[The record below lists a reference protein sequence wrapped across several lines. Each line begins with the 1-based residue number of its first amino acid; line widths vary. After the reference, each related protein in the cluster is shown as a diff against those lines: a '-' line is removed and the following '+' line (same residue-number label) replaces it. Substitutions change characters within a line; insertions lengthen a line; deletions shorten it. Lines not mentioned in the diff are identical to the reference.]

1 MSGLTSTC
9 LYVSVCYFFSLSI
22 FVCVPVC
29 VSVCDDE
36 LSVGGAGKP
45 GKRLLLPLF
54 TQTCH
59 LSQLSQPSRRAL
71 TESHTFLHTQHAL
84 SCTG

>member
-9 LYVSVCYFFSLSI
+9 LYVSVCYFLVCLFLS
-22 FVCVPVC
+22 VCLS

-59 LSQLSQPSRRAL
+59 LSQLSQPSRRA
-71 TESHTFLHTQHAL
+71 H
-84 SCTG
+84 